1 MTALSPTEQVV
12 KIVKDELTAILGS
25 TESKVR
31 YCSTPPTV
39 YMIVGLQGSGK
50 TTSAGKP
57 ALWLSQHG
65 HKPLLVSVDVYRPAA
80 RDQLKIV
87 AGQIGQPIYDGAAG
101 EIVRRRIPGYTPYAS
116 SHGLWERARPDHL
129 DVLEAAW
136 KPYLEGGRELDAAI
150 EALVDGLAVAA
161 RGRRRKPSMIPSVAN
176 QAANRPI
183 PTGCVQSRADSI
195 RRRPPTLPAGRNW
208 RPCIPRRGRS
218 KTREKPRRST

>member
-136 KPYLEGGRELDAAI
+136 KPYLESGRELDAAI
-150 EALVDGLAVAA
+150 
-161 RGRRRKPSMIPSVAN
+161 
-176 QAANRPI
+176 
-183 PTGCVQSRADSI
+183 
-195 RRRPPTLPAGRNW
+195 
-208 RPCIPRRGRS
+208 
-218 KTREKPRRST
+218 